1 VGLAAPVVAAVL
13 VVALVEVEQRI
24 RDTAEVLATV
34 ARMGLAVAEVALV
47 RQERTQVQPLVT
59 VAQD

>member
-47 RQERTQVQPLVT
+47 R
-59 VAQD
+59 